1 MKASWQP
8 SLRDFLVDLLG
19 SDYARVQFRPSGT
32 GCINDTWEAYGSG
45 LQSLFLKTGPVSAH
59 AMYECEVRGLE
70 ALRQCESI
78 RVPQVLANPVLANP
92 VSGSP
97 EQASTAVL
105 VLEFIR
111 LRSPSAADDVAIA
124 DGLAQLHALPGS
136 AFGFDGDN
144 FIGRT
149 PQVNQYRDDWW
160 TFWCECRL
168 RPQWRLAQLK
178 GMRSALL
185 DRLEALI
192 ERIPAFFGE
201 HQPQPV
207 LLHGDLWSGN
217 LALDEND
224 RLCLFDP
231 AVYYGDRETD
241 IAMTRMFGAL
251 RPGVYARYHAVHPE
265 SKGADTRRVLY
276 DLYHWLNHFN
286 LFGVTYL
293 GQAENSVETL
303 LKWMENQSC

>member
-1 MKASWQP
+1 MKTDWQP
-8 SLRDFLVDLLG
+8 TLRDFLVSLLG

-45 LQSLFLKTGPVSAH
+45 LQSLFLKTGPASAH
-59 AMYECEVRGLE
+59 AMYGCEARGLE
-70 ALRQCESI
+70 VLRQCESI
-78 RVPQVLANPVLANP
+78 RVPRVLANPVP
-92 VSGSP
+92 GSVCP
-97 EQASTAVL
+97 ENMAVL

-111 LRSPSAADDVAIA
+111 LRSPAATDDSVIA
-124 DGLAQLHALPGS
+124 DGLAHLHAIPGT
-136 AFGFDGDN
+136 AFGFDSDN

-149 PQVNQYRDDWW
+149 PQVNRYHDDGWA
-160 TFWCECRL
+160 FWCECRM

-178 GMRSALL
+178 GMRRALL

-192 ERIPAFFGE
+192 ERIPAIFGE

-217 LALDEND
+217 LALDENG

-231 AVYYGDRETD
+231 AVYFGDRETD
-241 IAMTRMFGAL
+241 IAMTRMFGGL
-251 RPGVYARYHAVHPE
+251 RPGVYARYHTVHPE
-265 SKGADTRRVLY
+265 QRGADIRRALY

-286 LFGVTYL
+286 LFGVIYL
-293 GQAENSVETL
+293 GQVENSIDAL
-303 LKWMENQSC
+303 LKRTET

>member
-1 MKASWQP
+1 MKAEWQP

-19 SDYARVQFRPSGT
+19 SEYARVQFRPSGT
-32 GCINDTWEAYGSG
+32 GCINDTWEAHAPGVA
-45 LQSLFLKTGPVSAH
+45 SLFLKTGPASAL
-59 AMYECEVRGLE
+59 AMYDCEVRGLE
-70 ALRQCESI
+70 ALRQCEAI
-78 RVPQVLANPVLANP
+78 RVPQVLANPVPGTAM
-92 VSGSP
+92 P
-97 EQASTAVL
+97 ESTAVL
-105 VLEFIR
+105 VLEFIH
-111 LRSPSAADDVAIA
+111 LRSPTAADDAAIA
-124 DGLAQLHALPGS
+124 DGLAQLHAMPGS

-149 PQVNQYRDDWW
+149 PQVNQYQHDWW

-185 DRLEALI
+185 ERLETLI
-192 ERIPAFFGE
+192 ERIPAVFAE

-217 LALDEND
+217 LALDENG

-231 AVYYGDRETD
+231 AVYFGDRETD

-265 SKGADTRRVLY
+265 QNGADTRRVLY

-293 GQAENSVETL
+293 GQAENSVDTL
-303 LKWMENQSC
+303 LKRMENQ